1 MKANFVFLL
10 TAAIFL
16 AACNTKPA
24 SNSNDNTG
32 SATSDTTAKADTS
45 GKLNTPAPVAVIS
58 DTQFLATAYNIGLFE
73 IKISKLALQK
83 SSDKNVKTFAA
94 MIIHDHTAANIN
106 VKALLLKKNYAVPVE
121 LPADLMDKAK
131 ELSALN
137 GNDFDKKYATINVD
151 GHKGAIVLFTRVS
164 TEGKDADVRQLAASE
179 IPTLQK
185 HEEHAQKL
193 LTEITTP

>member
-1 MKANFVFLL
+1 
-10 TAAIFL
+10 
-16 AACNTKPA
+16 
-24 SNSNDNTG
+24 
-32 SATSDTTAKADTS
+32 
-45 GKLNTPAPVAVIS
+45 
-58 DTQFLATAYNIGLFE
+58 
-73 IKISKLALQK
+73 
-83 SSDKNVKTFAA
+83 